1 MTPTNRRETLIE
13 FPCQFPIKAMG
24 LASADFDALVV
35 ELILRHVDKINE
47 GAVKTKTSS
56 SGKYTSVTVTF
67 EALNQAQ
74 LDNVYRELTGHERI
88 LTTL

>member
-1 MTPTNRRETLIE
+1 MSNERETLME

-24 LASADFDALVV
+24 LAADDFDALVV
-35 ELILRHVDKINE
+35 ELILRHVDTISE
-47 GAVKTKTSS
+47 GAVKTKNSS

-67 EALNQAQ
+67 EATSQEQ
-74 LDNVYRELTGHERI
+74 LDKVYMELTGHERV

>member
-1 MTPTNRRETLIE
+1 MTTNDTRETLIE

-24 LASADFDALVV
+24 LAAPDFDALVV

-47 GAVKTKTSS
+47 GAVKSKTSS
-56 SGKYTSVTVTF
+56 SGKYISVTVTV
-67 EALNQAQ
+67 EALSQAQ

>member
-1 MTPTNRRETLIE
+1 ME

-24 LASADFDALVV
+24 LASDDFDALVV
-35 ELILRHVDKINE
+35 ELILRHVDKLNE
-47 GAVKTKTSS
+47 GAVKTKNSS

-67 EALNQAQ
+67 EATSQEQ
-74 LDNVYRELTGHERI
+74 LDKVYLELTGHERV